1 MRQNKQSHYAAP
13 DTARRT
19 RRRAPRVM
27 AAIAGMAVLH
37 GCAALGATEDPPDT
51 YNLVAPAEVTA
62 GPVRRG
68 AQILV
73 AEPVAVQALDS
84 ENIVVETAPFTIQYL
99 GESQWSDRLTGLVQ
113 RRLAESFDRS
123 GRFSGVGLP
132 GQGLAIDYQ
141 IVTNIRSFGIDIPR
155 GAAEVEIEV
164 KLLDDRTG
172 VIRDDRT
179 FAAAV
184 PVSRSAAPPD
194 QYVRALNAAFTEV
207 AADIVAW
214 VADLI

>member
-1 MRQNKQSHYAAP
+1 MRQNMQSQDVAP
-13 DTARRT
+13 EAVRWT
-19 RRRAPRVM
+19 RRRAPRMM

-99 GESQWSDRLTGLVQ
+99 GDSQWGDRLTSLVQ

-141 IVTNIRSFGIDIPR
+141 VVTNIRSFGIDIPL
-155 GAAEVEIEV
+155 GAAEIEIEV
-164 KLLDDRTG
+164 KLLDDRNG
-172 VIRDDRT
+172 VVRDDRS
-179 FAAAV
+179 FSVAV
-184 PVSRSAAPPD
+184 PVSRTGSPD
-194 QYVRALNAAFTEV
+194 QYVQALNVAFAQV
-207 AADIVAW
+207 AGDIVAW